1 MTATAS
7 PIESASQLRAECR
20 ERTQQGVEA
29 MLRRLGP
36 HLVGLD
42 ADSLAVILSAE
53 LSRVVESAQDEAL
66 HELAALATQG

>member
-1 MTATAS
+1 MHDGTPIAAATT
-7 PIESASQLRAECR
+7 LRAECR

-42 ADSLAVILSAE
+42 VDSLATILAVE
-53 LSRVVESAQDEAL
+53 LSRVAEAAQDEAL